1 MLNEW
6 TGCVEPSL
14 LVWSVI
20 GKQSL
25 LLINCSPIAKLSAI
39 KARTTFEG
47 RKTLLWFELCAWN
60 EIGGTRK

>member
-39 KARTTFEG
+39 KA
-47 RKTLLWFELCAWN
+47 KCAGN
-60 EIGGTRK
+60 KIGGTRKWL